1 MRALVLGGA
10 GGMGQGV
17 ARDLIKQ
24 QQVTDVVLGDLYPD
38 PERLAPKLRDSEK
51 VNLIKMDVNDHDGM
65 VNTFKE
71 IDVVINCAGPFYKTA
86 VPVAKAAVEAKVNYI
101 DICDDYE
108 GTEILFNSEIDKMA
122 REAGITVLTG
132 MGSDPGTNN
141 VLVKWYADRLDS
153 VDEIYLYWVVSIAE
167 LAGAAWDHS
176 LHMTLGKI
184 PQYLNG
190 ELVHV
195 EGGTEVVAEEFLEP
209 LGTCH
214 VRYVGHPQPLT
225 IPKYIKGVKN
235 VIIKGAL
242 IPQWVDELIK
252 EQKDT
257 GFWQIIKTIS
267 NGELV
272 HVEGGTEVVAEEF
285 LEPLGTCH
293 VRYVGHPQPL
303 TIPKYIKGVKNVVIK
318 GALIPQWVDELI
330 KQQKDTGFLGKEPI
344 DIKGT
349 RVTPYDLALKLWETI
364 PEGRDNGPQA
374 SGLKVI
380 VKGERDGKK
389 VTYTAD
395 MVGRMAPGT
404 GLPASIAA
412 LMMDAGDVTE
422 KGVVAPEGC
431 IDPDKFLAAFLKRGA
446 RIHQTEKISS
456 MLEV

>member
-24 QQVTDVVLGDLYPD
+24 QQVTEVVLGDLYPD

-51 VNLIKMDVNDHDGM
+51 VNLIKMDVNDHAGM
-65 VNTFKE
+65 VNTFTE

-108 GTEILFNSEIDKMA
+108 GTEILFNSEIDNMA

-141 VLVKWYADRLDS
+141 VLVKWYANRLDS

-176 LHMTLGKI
+176 LHMTLGEI
-184 PQYLNG
+184 PQYLDG
-190 ELVHV
+190 QLVHV
-195 EGGTEVVAEEFLEP
+195 EGGTGEVAEEFLEP

-225 IPKYIKGVKN
+225 IPKYIKGV
-235 VIIKGAL
+235 
-242 IPQWVDELIK
+242 
-252 EQKDT
+252 
-257 GFWQIIKTIS
+257 
-267 NGELV
+267 
-272 HVEGGTEVVAEEF
+272 
-285 LEPLGTCH
+285 
-293 VRYVGHPQPL
+293 R
-303 TIPKYIKGVKNVVIK
+303 NVVIK
-318 GALIPQWVDELI
+318 GALIPLWVDELI
-330 KQQKDTGFLGKEPI
+330 KQQKETGFLGKEPM
-344 DIKGT
+344 DLKGT
-349 RVTPYDLALKLWETI
+349 RVVPYDLALKLWETI

-380 VKGERDGKK
+380 VKGERSGKK

-456 MLEV
+456 MFEV

>member
-1 MRALVLGGA
+1 MRAIVLGGA

-24 QQVTDVVLGDLYPD
+24 QHVTDVILADLYPD

-51 VNLIKMDVNDHDGM
+51 TTLIQMDVNDHHAM
-65 VNTFKE
+65 VNRFKE

-86 VPVAKAAVEAKVNYI
+86 VPVAKAAVAAKKNYI

-108 GTEILFNSEIDKMA
+108 GTEILFNSDIDKMA
-122 REAGITVLTG
+122 KEAGITVLTG

-141 VLVKWYADRLDS
+141 ILVKWYADRLDQ
-153 VDEIYLYWVVSIAE
+153 VYDIYLYWVVSIAE

-184 PQYLNG
+184 PQYIDG
-190 ELVHV
+190 KLVYV
-195 EGGTEVVAEEFLEP
+195 EGGTEEVAEQFLEP

-225 IPKYIKGVKN
+225 LPRYLKGVKN

-242 IPQWVDELIK
+242 IPLWVDELIK
-252 EQKDT
+252 DQKNT
-257 GFWQIIKTIS
+257 GLLST
-267 NGELV
+267 
-272 HVEGGTEVVAEEF
+272 
-285 LEPLGTCH
+285 
-293 VRYVGHPQPL
+293 
-303 TIPKYIKGVKNVVIK
+303 
-318 GALIPQWVDELI
+318 
-330 KQQKDTGFLGKEPI
+330 EPI

-349 RVTPYDLALKLWETI
+349 KVTPYDLALKLWETI
-364 PEGRDNGPQA
+364 PKGRDNGPQS

-412 LMMDAGDVTE
+412 LMMDAGDVTQ

-431 IDPDKFLAAFLKRGA
+431 IDPGKFLGAFLKRGA
-446 RIHQTEKISS
+446 RIHQTEIISS
-456 MLEV
+456 MFEV

>member
-1 MRALVLGGA
+1 MRAIVIGGA

-17 ARDLIKQ
+17 ARDLVKQ
-24 QQVTDVVLGDLYPD
+24 NQVTDVILADLYPD
-38 PERLAPKLRDSEK
+38 PERLSPKLRDSEK
-51 VNLIKMDVNDHDGM
+51 TTLMKMDVNDHAAM

-86 VPVAKAAVEAKVNYI
+86 VPVAKAAVAAKKNYI

-108 GTEILFNSEIDKMA
+108 GTEILFNSDIDKLA
-122 REAGITVLTG
+122 KEAGITVLTG

-141 VLVKWYADRLDS
+141 VLVKWYADRLDN

-184 PQYLNG
+184 PQYIDG
-190 ELVHV
+190 ELVYV
-195 EGGTEVVAEEFLEP
+195 EGGTEEVAEKFLEP
-209 LGTCH
+209 LGICH

-225 IPKYIKGVKN
+225 LPRYIKGVKN

-242 IPQWVDELIK
+242 IPLWVDELIK
-252 EQKDT
+252 EQKNT
-257 GFWQIIKTIS
+257 GLLATEPINIK
-267 NGELV
+267 
-272 HVEGGTEVVAEEF
+272 GTEV
-285 LEPLGTCH
+285 
-293 VRYVGHPQPL
+293 
-303 TIPKYIKGVKNVVIK
+303 I
-318 GALIPQWVDELI
+318 
-330 KQQKDTGFLGKEPI
+330 
-344 DIKGT
+344 
-349 RVTPYDLALKLWETI
+349 PYDLALKLWETI
-364 PEGRDNGPQA
+364 PKGRDNGPQS

-404 GLPASIAA
+404 GLPASIAS
-412 LMMDAGDVTE
+412 LMMDAGDVTQ

-431 IDPDKFLAAFLKRGA
+431 IDPGKFLGAFIKRGA

-456 MLEV
+456 MFEV

>member
-24 QQVTDVVLGDLYPD
+24 QQVTHVLLGDLYPD

-51 VNLIKMDVNDHDGM
+51 VNLIKMDVNDHDSM
-65 VNTFKE
+65 VKTFKE
-71 IDVVINCAGPFYKTA
+71 TDVVINCAGPFYKTA

-108 GTEILFNSEIDKMA
+108 GTEILFSSEIDKMA

-141 VLVKWYADRLDS
+141 VLVKWYADHLDS
-153 VDEIYLYWVVSIAE
+153 VDDIYLYWVVAIAE

-176 LHMTLGKI
+176 LHMTLGKV

-195 EGGTEVVAEEFLEP
+195 EGGTDVVAEEFLEP
-209 LGTCH
+209 LGICH

-225 IPKYIKGVKN
+225 IPK
-235 VIIKGAL
+235 
-242 IPQWVDELIK
+242 
-252 EQKDT
+252 
-257 GFWQIIKTIS
+257 F
-267 NGELV
+267 
-272 HVEGGTEVVAEEF
+272 
-285 LEPLGTCH
+285 
-293 VRYVGHPQPL
+293 
-303 TIPKYIKGVKNVVIK
+303 IKGVKNVVIK
-318 GALIPQWVDELI
+318 GALIPLWVDELI
-330 KQQKDTGFLGKEPI
+330 KDQKATGFLGKEPI

-364 PEGRDNGPQA
+364 PEGREKGPQA

-389 VTYTAD
+389 VTFTAD

-431 IDPDKFLAAFLKRGA
+431 IDPGKFLAAFLKRGA
-446 RIHQTEKISS
+446 RIHQTEKVSS

>member
-1 MRALVLGGA
+1 MRAIVLGGA

-24 QQVTDVVLGDLYPD
+24 QQVTDVILADLYPD

-51 VNLIKMDVNDHDGM
+51 ATLIKMDVNDHDAM
-65 VNTFKE
+65 VNRFKE

-86 VPVAKAAVEAKVNYI
+86 VPVAKAAVEAKKNYI

-108 GTEILFNSEIDKMA
+108 GTEILFNSDIDKMA
-122 REAGITVLTG
+122 KEAGITVLTG

-141 VLVKWYADRLDS
+141 ILVKWYADRLDS

-184 PQYLNG
+184 PQYING
-190 ELVHV
+190 ELVYV
-195 EGGTEVVAEEFLEP
+195 EGGTEEVAEQFLEP

-225 IPKYIKGVKN
+225 LPRYFKGVKN

-242 IPQWVDELIK
+242 IPLWVDELIK
-252 EQKDT
+252 NQKET
-257 GFWQIIKTIS
+257 G
-267 NGELV
+267 L
-272 HVEGGTEVVAEEF
+272 
-285 LEPLGTCH
+285 LGT
-293 VRYVGHPQPL
+293 
-303 TIPKYIKGVKNVVIK
+303 
-318 GALIPQWVDELI
+318 
-330 KQQKDTGFLGKEPI
+330 EPI

-349 RVTPYDLALKLWETI
+349 KVTPYDLTLKLWETI
-364 PEGRDNGPQA
+364 PKGRDNGPQS

-404 GLPASIAA
+404 GLPASIAS
-412 LMMDAGDVTE
+412 LMMDAGDVTV

-431 IDPDKFLAAFLKRGA
+431 IDPAKFLGAFLKRGA
-446 RIHQTEKISS
+446 RIHQTETISS
-456 MLEV
+456 MFEV

>member
-1 MRALVLGGA
+1 MRALIIGGV

-24 QQVTDVVLGDLYPD
+24 QQVTDVILADLYPD
-38 PERLAPKLRDSEK
+38 PERLSTKLRESEK
-51 VNLIKMDVNDHDGM
+51 STLIKMDVNDHKAM
-65 VNTFKE
+65 VSAFKE
-71 IDVVINCAGPFYKTA
+71 VNVVINTAGPFYKTA

-122 REAGITVLTG
+122 KEAGITVLTG

-141 VLVKWYADRLDS
+141 ILVKWYADRLDS
-153 VDEIYLYWVVSIAE
+153 VDDIYLYWVVSIAE

-184 PQYLNG
+184 PQYIEG

-195 EGGTEVVAEEFLEP
+195 EGGTEATAEQFLDP
-209 LGTCH
+209 LGICH

-225 IPKYIKGVKN
+225 LPRYIKGVKN

-242 IPQWVDELIK
+242 IPLWVDELIK
-252 EQKDT
+252 NQKDT
-257 GFWQIIKTIS
+257 G
-267 NGELV
+267 L
-272 HVEGGTEVVAEEF
+272 
-285 LEPLGTCH
+285 L
-293 VRYVGHPQPL
+293 
-303 TIPKYIKGVKNVVIK
+303 
-318 GALIPQWVDELI
+318 
-330 KQQKDTGFLGKEPI
+330 DTNPV

-349 RVTPYDLALKLWETI
+349 KVTPYDLALKLWETI
-364 PEGRDNGPQA
+364 PEGRDNGPQS

-380 VKGERDGKK
+380 VKGKRDGKK

-404 GLPASIAA
+404 GLPASIAS
-412 LMMDAGDVTE
+412 LMMDAGDVTV

-431 IDPDKFLAAFLKRGA
+431 IDPAKFLGAFLKRGA

-456 MLEV
+456 MFKV

>member
-1 MRALVLGGA
+1 MRAIVLGGA

-24 QQVTDVVLGDLYPD
+24 QQVTDVILADLYPD

-51 VNLIKMDVNDHDGM
+51 ATLIQMDVNDHDAM
-65 VNTFKE
+65 VNRFKE

-86 VPVAKAAVEAKVNYI
+86 VPVAKAAVEAKKNYI

-108 GTEILFNSEIDKMA
+108 GTEILFNSDIDKMA
-122 REAGITVLTG
+122 KEAGITVLTG

-141 VLVKWYADRLDS
+141 VLVKWYADRLDQ
-153 VDEIYLYWVVSIAE
+153 VDDIYLYWVVSIAE

-184 PQYLNG
+184 PQYIDG
-190 ELVHV
+190 KLVYV
-195 EGGTEVVAEEFLEP
+195 EGGTEEVAEHFLEP
-209 LGTCH
+209 LGTCY

-225 IPKYIKGVKN
+225 LPRYLKGVRN

-242 IPQWVDELIK
+242 IPLWVDELIK
-252 EQKDT
+252 DQKNT
-257 GFWQIIKTIS
+257 GLLST
-267 NGELV
+267 
-272 HVEGGTEVVAEEF
+272 
-285 LEPLGTCH
+285 
-293 VRYVGHPQPL
+293 
-303 TIPKYIKGVKNVVIK
+303 
-318 GALIPQWVDELI
+318 
-330 KQQKDTGFLGKEPI
+330 EPI
-344 DIKGT
+344 DINGT
-349 RVTPYDLALKLWETI
+349 KVTPYDLALKLWETI
-364 PEGRDNGPQA
+364 PKGRDNGPQS

-380 VKGERDGKK
+380 VKGKRDGKK

-404 GLPASIAA
+404 GLPASIAS
-412 LMMDAGDVTE
+412 LMMDAGDVTV

-431 IDPDKFLAAFLKRGA
+431 IDPGKFLGAFIKRGA

-456 MLEV
+456 MFEV

>member
-1 MRALVLGGA
+1 MRAIVLGGA

-24 QQVTDVVLGDLYPD
+24 QQVTDVILGDLYPD

-51 VNLIKMDVNDHDGM
+51 ATLIKMDVNDHDAM
-65 VNTFKE
+65 VNRFKDV
-71 IDVVINCAGPFYKTA
+71 DVVINCAGPFYKTA
-86 VPVAKAAVEAKVNYI
+86 VPVAKAAVEAKKNYI

-108 GTEILFNSEIDKMA
+108 GTEILFNSNIDKMA
-122 REAGITVLTG
+122 KEAGITVLTG

-141 VLVKWYADRLDS
+141 VLVKCYADRLDR
-153 VDEIYLYWVVSIAE
+153 VDDIYLYWVVSIAE

-184 PQYLNG
+184 PQYIDG
-190 ELVHV
+190 KLVYV
-195 EGGTEVVAEEFLEP
+195 EGGTEEVAEQFLEP

-225 IPKYIKGVKN
+225 LPRYIKGVKN

-242 IPQWVDELIK
+242 IPLWVDELIK
-252 EQKDT
+252 DQKNT
-257 GFWQIIKTIS
+257 G
-267 NGELV
+267 L
-272 HVEGGTEVVAEEF
+272 
-285 LEPLGTCH
+285 LGT
-293 VRYVGHPQPL
+293 
-303 TIPKYIKGVKNVVIK
+303 
-318 GALIPQWVDELI
+318 
-330 KQQKDTGFLGKEPI
+330 EPI

-349 RVTPYDLALKLWETI
+349 KVIPYDLALKLWETI
-364 PEGRDNGPQA
+364 PKGRDNGPQS

-404 GLPASIAA
+404 GLPASIAS
-412 LMMDAGDVTE
+412 LMMDAGDVTV

-431 IDPDKFLAAFLKRGA
+431 IDPGKFLGAFLKRGA
-446 RIHQTEKISS
+446 RIHQTETISS
-456 MLEV
+456 MFEV

>member
-1 MRALVLGGA
+1 MRALIIGGV

-24 QQVTDVVLGDLYPD
+24 DQVTDVILADLYPD
-38 PERLAPKLRDSEK
+38 PDRLSKKLRESK
-51 VNLIKMDVNDHDGM
+51 KTTLIKMDVNDHDVM
-65 VNTFKE
+65 VTAFKE
-71 IDVVINCAGPFYKTA
+71 VNVVINTAGPFYKTA
-86 VPVAKAAVEAKVNYI
+86 VPVARAAVEAKVNYI

-108 GTEILFNSEIDKMA
+108 GTQILFNSEIDKMA

-184 PQYLNG
+184 PQYING

-195 EGGTEVVAEEFLEP
+195 EGGTEAVAERFLEP
-209 LGTCH
+209 LGTCQ

-225 IPKYIKGVKN
+225 LPRYIKGVKN

-242 IPQWVDELIK
+242 IPLWVDELIK
-252 EQKDT
+252 EQKQT
-257 GFWQIIKTIS
+257 GLLSTD
-267 NGELV
+267 
-272 HVEGGTEVVAEEF
+272 
-285 LEPLGTCH
+285 P
-293 VRYVGHPQPL
+293 
-303 TIPKYIKGVKNVVIK
+303 
-318 GALIPQWVDELI
+318 VDV
-330 KQQKDTGFLGKEPI
+330 
-344 DIKGT
+344 KGT

-364 PEGRDNGPQA
+364 PKGRDNGPQS

-380 VKGERDGKK
+380 VKGEKDGKK
-389 VTYTAD
+389 ITYTAD

-404 GLPASIAA
+404 GLPASIAS
-412 LMMDAGDVTE
+412 LMMDAGDVTV

-431 IDPDKFLAAFLKRGA
+431 IDPDIFLGAFLKRGA
-446 RIHQTEKISS
+446 RIHQTQTISS
-456 MLEV
+456 MFETDR

>member
-1 MRALVLGGA
+1 MRAIVLGGA

-24 QQVTDVVLGDLYPD
+24 QQVTDVILADLYPD

-51 VNLIKMDVNDHDGM
+51 ANLIKMDVNDHNAM
-65 VNTFKE
+65 VNRFKE

-86 VPVAKAAVEAKVNYI
+86 VPVAKAAVEAKKNYI

-108 GTEILFNSEIDKMA
+108 GTEILFNSDIDKMA
-122 REAGITVLTG
+122 KEAGITVLTG

-141 VLVKWYADRLDS
+141 VLVKWYTDRLDS

-184 PQYLNG
+184 PQYIDG
-190 ELVHV
+190 ELVYV
-195 EGGTEVVAEEFLEP
+195 EGGTEEVAEKFLEP

-225 IPKYIKGVKN
+225 LPRYIKGVKN

-242 IPQWVDELIK
+242 IPLWVDELIK
-252 EQKDT
+252 NQKET
-257 GFWQIIKTIS
+257 G
-267 NGELV
+267 L
-272 HVEGGTEVVAEEF
+272 
-285 LEPLGTCH
+285 LGT
-293 VRYVGHPQPL
+293 
-303 TIPKYIKGVKNVVIK
+303 K
-318 GALIPQWVDELI
+318 
-330 KQQKDTGFLGKEPI
+330 PI

-349 RVTPYDLALKLWETI
+349 KVTPYDLTLKLWETI
-364 PEGRDNGPQA
+364 PEGRDNGPQS

-404 GLPASIAA
+404 GLPASIAS
-412 LMMDAGDVTE
+412 LMMDAGDVTV

-431 IDPDKFLAAFLKRGA
+431 IDPGKFLGAFIKRGA
-446 RIHQTEKISS
+446 RIHQTETISS
-456 MLEV
+456 MFEV

>member
-1 MRALVLGGA
+1 MRAFVLGGA

-24 QQVTDVVLGDLYPD
+24 QHVTTVVLGDLYPD
-38 PERLAPKLRDSEK
+38 PERLAPKLRKSEK
-51 VNLIKMDVNDHDGM
+51 VNLIKMDVNNHAAM
-65 VNTFKE
+65 VSEFEKT
-71 IDVVINCAGPFYKTA
+71 DVVINCAGPFYKTA
-86 VPVAKAAVEAKVNYI
+86 VPVARAAVEAKVNYI

-108 GTEILFNSEIDKMA
+108 GTEVLFNSEIDGIA

-141 VLVKWYADRLDS
+141 VLVKWYADRLDR
-153 VDEIYLYWVVSIAE
+153 VDDIYLYWVVSIAE

-190 ELVHV
+190 ELVLV
-195 EGGTEVVAEEFLEP
+195 EGGEGEVDAEFLEP
-209 LGTCH
+209 LGACH

-242 IPQWVDELIK
+242 IP
-252 EQKDT
+252 
-257 GFWQIIKTIS
+257 
-267 NGELV
+267 
-272 HVEGGTEVVAEEF
+272 
-285 LEPLGTCH
+285 
-293 VRYVGHPQPL
+293 R
-303 TIPKYIKGVKNVVIK
+303 
-318 GALIPQWVDELI
+318 WVDELI
-330 KQQKDTGFLGKEPI
+330 KQQKDTGFLGTQSVDVNGAK
-344 DIKGT
+344 
-349 RVTPYDLALKLWETI
+349 VTPYDLALKLWETI
-364 PEGRDNGPQA
+364 PEGRDNGPQS

-380 VKGERDGKK
+380 VKGQRQGAN

-412 LMMDAGDVTE
+412 LMMDNGAVTE

-431 IDPDKFLAAFLKRGA
+431 IDPASFLDEFLKRGA
-446 RIHQTEKISS
+446 KIHQSETISS
-456 MLEV
+456 LVHV

>member
-1 MRALVLGGA
+1 MKALIIGGV

-24 QQVTDVVLGDLYPD
+24 EQVTDVILADLYPD
-38 PERLAPKLRDSEK
+38 PERLSKKLRESEK
-51 VNLIKMDVNDHDGM
+51 TTLIKMDVNDHGTM
-65 VNTFKE
+65 VEAFK
-71 IDVVINCAGPFYKTA
+71 DVGVVINTAGPFYKTA

-108 GTEILFNSEIDKMA
+108 GTEILFQSEIDKLA
-122 REAGITVLTG
+122 KDAGITVLTG

-141 VLVKWYADRLDS
+141 VLVKWYADRLDR

-184 PQYLNG
+184 PQYIDG

-195 EGGTEVVAEEFLEP
+195 EGGTGEVAEQFLEP

-225 IPKYIKGVKN
+225 LPKYIKGVKN

-242 IPQWVDELIK
+242 IPLWVDELIK
-252 EQKDT
+252 EQK
-257 GFWQIIKTIS
+257 
-267 NGELV
+267 N
-272 HVEGGTEVVAEEF
+272 
-285 LEPLGTCH
+285 
-293 VRYVGHPQPL
+293 
-303 TIPKYIKGVKNVVIK
+303 
-318 GALIPQWVDELI
+318 
-330 KQQKDTGFLGKEPI
+330 TGFLGTEPI

-349 RVTPYDLALKLWETI
+349 KITPYDLALKMWETI
-364 PEGRDNGPQA
+364 PRGRDNGPQS

-389 VTYTAD
+389 IVYTAD

-404 GLPASIAA
+404 GLPASIAS
-412 LMMDAGDVTE
+412 LMMDAGDVTV

-431 IDPDKFLAAFLKRGA
+431 IDPDKFLSIFLGRGA
-446 RIHQTEKISS
+446 RIHQKETISS
-456 MLEV
+456 MFEPEK